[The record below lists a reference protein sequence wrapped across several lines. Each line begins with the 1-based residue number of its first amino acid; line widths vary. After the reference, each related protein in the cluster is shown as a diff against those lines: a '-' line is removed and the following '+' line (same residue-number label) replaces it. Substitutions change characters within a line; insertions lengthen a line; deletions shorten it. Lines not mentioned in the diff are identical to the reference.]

1 MVFGYLYSMTNVE
14 REDKQILFETL
25 NRKIERIKNDIK
37 KYKTKFSGK

>member
-1 MVFGYLYSMTNVE
+1 MVFGYLYSVTNVE

-37 KYKTKFSGK
+37 KYKTKFSAK